1 MKWAIYCLPTG
12 GIKTKSFFLCT
23 LETMRKEKRPPRA
36 IPQRTSRISGS
47 YRSVWRKQRVVSMRV
62 PRCRGPKGSERGHR
76 LPAMGE
82 QQGTT
87 PNRAKGGP
95 VNFLACSNGT
105 RTRRASRQSVWG
117 QYFIQRDC
125 GALILYR
132 QTHQLRSAGRAYAH
146 PQLGCASPS
155 SLTWLGGH
163 ARPVSRSFTR
173 QNRL

>member
-23 LETMRKEKRPPRA
+23 LKTMCKEKRPPRA

-62 PRCRGPKGSERGHR
+62 PRCRGPRGSGRGHR

-82 QQGTT
+82 QQGTA
-87 PNRAKGGP
+87 PHRAKKGP
-95 VNFLACSNGT
+95 VNFRCTLWWRTHATNLAARCEGAVFYPA
-105 RTRRASRQSVWG
+105 RLRRAYLVQANTSTTECGPSIRTSSVG
-117 QYFIQRDC
+117 VCVSIFADVV
-125 GALILYR
+125 
-132 QTHQLRSAGRAYAH
+132 
-146 PQLGCASPS
+146 
-155 SLTWLGGH
+155 GGH
-163 ARPVSRSFTR
+163 ARPASRTFTR